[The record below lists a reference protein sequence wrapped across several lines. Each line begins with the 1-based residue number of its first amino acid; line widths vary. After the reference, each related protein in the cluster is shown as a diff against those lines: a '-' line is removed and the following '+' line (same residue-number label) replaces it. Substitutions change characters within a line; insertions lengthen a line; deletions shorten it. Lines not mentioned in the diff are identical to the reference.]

1 MLELSCLINKAK
13 QLTRNQQWKVQTKK
27 LQTQFDQ
34 WVKPLIKKTK
44 WADFKSTNFTC
55 SLSNFY
61 EV

>member
-1 MLELSCLINKAK
+1 MLELSCLIDKAK

-34 WVKPLIKKTK
+34 RVKPLIKKTK
-44 WADFKSTNFTC
+44 WADFKSTN